1 MGDAQPATIGRPKG
15 RPPWVY
21 AILLILIGLV
31 LIGGGGY
38 LAVLGGSLYYVLC
51 GLAVAVAGVLLMR
64 GSVRGAQLYAA
75 MLVATLIWAV
85 WEVGF
90 DGWALAP
97 RLIAPAVLGLWLLM
111 PWVRRGLS

>member
-1 MGDAQPATIGRPKG
+1 MGDVQPATFDRPRG

-31 LIGGGGY
+31 LIAGGGY
-38 LAVLGGSLYYVLC
+38 LAALGGSLYYVLC
-51 GLAVAVAGVLLMR
+51 GVAVTASGVLLMR

-75 MLVATLIWAV
+75 MLLATLLWAF
-85 WEVGF
+85 WEVGL

-97 RLIAPAVLGLWLLM
+97 RLIAPSVLGLWLLM